1 MAHPTRKRKC
11 PHCKTFFH
19 PDYRNVTRQRFCS
32 KPDCRHASKVDAQQ
46 RWRHKPENLDYFKG
60 DAHVQR
66 VRQWRLEHP
75 GYWHRTPPEA
85 SKTPDALQEILTPQD
100 LANQT
105 LEASSAQDE
114 KGALQ
119 DSFFMQPAVLVGL
132 IAHLTGHALQ
142 EDIALV
148 ARRLQQLGHDILD
161 RSPQA
166 TGGQPD
172 GQTPDFF
179 RQAPQ
184 SAPAIQL
191 GGSALGP

>member
-19 PDYRNVTRQRFCS
+19 LDHRNVARQRYCS
-32 KPDCRHASKVDAQQ
+32 KPACRQASKTDSQR
-46 RWRHKPENLDYFKG
+46 RWRQKPENLDYFKG
-60 DAHVQR
+60 SEHVER

-75 GYWHRTPPEA
+75 GYWRRQAPEA
-85 SKTPDALQEILTPQD
+85 SKTPDALQENLTPQGFE
-100 LANQT
+100 NQT
-105 LEASSAQDE
+105 LEVSLAQDE
-114 KGALQ
+114 KDALQ
-119 DSFFMQPAVLVGL
+119 DSFFIQPTVLVGL
-132 IAHLTGHALQ
+132 IAHLTGLALQ

-148 ARRLQQLGHDILD
+148 AQRLQQLGHDILD
-161 RSPQA
+161 RSPHA
-166 TGGQPD
+166 TGGQLD